1 MTRHIFLDSAQNGTF
16 IPSGV
21 ITFRQHTML
30 NDGSGPALGV
40 NPLRMKAKPMSLL
53 GQSRRS
59 QRSQSVPLYLNE
71 RTSSEPVGMSQKCPI
86 ADTDRLHS
94 ITSSAV
100 ASNAGGMTRP
110 SALAV
115 LRLTTRSNL
124 VDCSTGSSA
133 GIAPCRIFSA
143 YSAARLYMVEK
154 FTP

>member
-1 MTRHIFLDSAQNGTF
+1 VIIDLEGLSARPLPVAATGLWSVSAWK
-16 IPSGV
+16 IDV
-21 ITFRQHTML
+21 RL
-30 NDGSGPALGV
+30 GSKGEILTA
-40 NPLRMKAKPMSLL
+40 
-53 GQSRRS
+53 SRYF
-59 QRSQSVPLYLNE
+59 PLYPQDQTWLE
-71 RTSSEPVGMSQKCPI
+71 AAVLSVLCCRPI

-100 ASNAGGMTRP
+100 ASNAEGMTRP

-124 VDCSTGSSA
+124 VDCSTGRSA
-133 GIAPCRIFSA
+133 GFAPCRIFTA